1 MLIKYPILDNAKII
15 RGAMF
20 VAVIIISILGILRFY
35 IFFSHAAML
44 TLVSDTISTSGP
56 ASNSDHTIKFTVNN
70 AVPASGQV
78 KVIFEATKFEIP
90 ASLDYHDIDL
100 SVDGVSQ
107 SLGSAAGSAVIGVSV
122 VSGASGSITFTLG
135 SSMIAAGSVVTIKAG
150 HNASFEHSGLYRVKN
165 PSSSGSYVI
174 TVKTYDESI
183 SLLDQAST
191 RIMIL
196 EPVQATAARLSSP
209 APAAPSSPGA
219 AGGGGGGAVYP
230 PLFVEKLSKKIEEAS
245 FLKADLNHDG
255 RVSLVDFSILAFWW
269 KRPLTA
275 EAKQIVDL
283 NGDEKVDLVDF
294 SILAYHWTG

>member
-107 SLGSAAGSAVIGVSV
+107 SLGSAAGSAVIGVSM

-196 EPVQATAARLSSP
+196 EPVQATAARLSRQRQP
-209 APAAPSSPGA
+209 LLHPPERLA
-219 AGGGGGGAVYP
+219 AGAEARFIP
-230 PLFVEKLSKKIEEAS
+230 RFLSK
-245 FLKADLNHDG
+245 N
-255 RVSLVDFSILAFWW
+255 LV
-269 KRPLTA
+269 K
-275 EAKQIVDL
+275 K
-283 NGDEKVDLVDF
+283 
-294 SILAYHWTG
+294 